1 MVESGTLLQIMA
13 STMDNKFTLLPFTY
27 ASGEAVCCVIIFQSK
42 LDGVPATWA
51 TCIGHK
57 VEPTL
62 IADGKEIQLDDN
74 FGEGKYYPGGP
85 KCIFNAKVVDCL
97 TFASESGGITGNILV
112 DILKYFGQIDL
123 FPHVDRGPIPVL
135 IVDGHQSRI
144 DPKFVEYINN
154 KGHKRKVCLG
164 VP

>member
-85 KCIFNAKVVDCL
+85 KCNSNGKVVDCL
-97 TFASESGGITGNILV
+97 NFASESGGITGDILV
-112 DILKYFGQIDL
+112 DILKYFNQIDC
-123 FPHVDRGPIPVL
+123 FPCVDGGPIL
-135 IVDGHQSRI
+135 YSSLTDIIVVSSQS
-144 DPKFVEYINN
+144 F
-154 KGHKRKVCLG
+154 LST
-164 VP
+164 